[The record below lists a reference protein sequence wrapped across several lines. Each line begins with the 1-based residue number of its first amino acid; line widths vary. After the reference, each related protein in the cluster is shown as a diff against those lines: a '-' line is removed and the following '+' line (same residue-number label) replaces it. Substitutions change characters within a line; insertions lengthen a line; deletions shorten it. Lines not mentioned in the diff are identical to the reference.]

1 MSEDVADP
9 ARTSGQSGHRRRA
22 SFDVGRLWARAS
34 GVLTTV
40 VRWVCSLAAALLAA
54 HVVLTV
60 GGANPENSLTRFVAD
75 WAGTLAF
82 GFRDLFLK
90 PEQPKLE
97 VLLNYGLAAICWLL
111 ASVLVVRLLRALGA
125 ASR

>member
-9 ARTSGQSGHRRRA
+9 TRTSATSGHRRRK
-22 SFDVGRLWARAS
+22 SFDFARLWSRTCGSLA
-34 GVLTTV
+34 TV
-40 VRWVCSLAAALLAA
+40 VRWGCSLAAALLTA

-60 GGANPENSLTRFVAD
+60 GGANPENALTRFVAE
-75 WAGTLAF
+75 WARALAF

-97 VLLNYGLAAICWLL
+97 VLLNYGIAAICWLL
-111 ASVLVVRLLRALGA
+111 VSVLVVRLLRALGA
-125 ASR
+125 SR